1 MQMTVIYYTS
11 SVTLLRFG
19 FDVVQSSLT
28 QLEFN
33 VHMTDKEKCNVLSR
47 LKILKYPFRH
57 M

>member
-33 VHMTDKEKCNVLSR
+33 VHMTDKEKYNVLSR